1 MVIEPDVV
9 KRKYFLREIAFGD
22 VLDSLDSGSN
32 SKTLY
37 GQGAVDLIDSYNKL
51 NELGQKKAVEAVADL
66 ADIDRYRK

>member
-1 MVIEPDVV
+1 MAIEPYVV

-22 VLDSLDSGSN
+22 ILDPLYSGSN

-51 NELGQKKAVEAVADL
+51 NGLGQKKG
-66 ADIDRYRK
+66 R